1 MISKDRIKAFEDKN
15 ALLVDMFIN
24 KFSTHVVDFFG
35 KDSTKVMPKAKLK
48 EISNNLVKALSVSK
62 DLQEDL

>member
-35 KDSTKVMPKAKLK
+35 KDGAKVMPKAKLK

>member
-35 KDSTKVMPKAKLK
+35 KDGAKVMPEVKLK